1 MDGSLPAQD
10 LFFVEWF
17 SGVEAPTKAF
27 NKGGFAAAG
36 YDIGKDPIKMN
47 ILSKDGFLEAI
58 RLGRRLRPH
67 EGLQHFATVCSTWAL
82 ALDILNVLPI
92 GWLELLCMHEHSDT
106 GIKAQERLRHGR
118 TVWST

>member
-82 ALDILNVLPI
+82 ALDILSVFCPTVGRNCRACINTQTPAY
-92 GWLELLCMHEHSDT
+92 WLFY
-106 GIKAQERLRHGR
+106 
-118 TVWST
+118 